1 MKSVEITSKLIA
13 RHNSVIEQIRSFPDV
28 IFVGRLESGDWAR
41 LSYPKYGMGLA
52 CFVSELD
59 GKNWRSA
66 PGNHGLNMVGMLR
79 QEAIKLAT
87 REKVQYL
94 HLLSDD
100 ISKPFSHLK
109 IS

>member
-1 MKSVEITSKLIA
+1 MKNIEIASKLIT
-13 RHNSVIEQIRSFPDV
+13 RHNSVIEQIQGFPDV
-28 IFVGRLESGDWAR
+28 ILVGRLESGDWAR

-52 CFVSELD
+52 CFLSKFD
-59 GKNWRSA
+59 GKNWHSV
-66 PGNHGLNMVGMLR
+66 PGNQGLQMVSMLR
-79 QEAIKLAT
+79 QDAIKLAT